1 MARSLSQSGTDR
13 QNRMILVGAV
23 ALALLAAVLVF
34 ASLNTFGGDDGGSSV
49 LGATQDVVVAAQD
62 IKAGTKITNDMVAI
76 STFPKNAVIAD
87 VISDKAVVVGLTA
100 RYPLTAGDQIS
111 PIKLGQTESNR
122 TFSDVIPEGKRAV
135 SVDVVEKTSV
145 GGLIIAGDHVDVI
158 VIGKST
164 AASGGQDV
172 PVSFTLLQDV
182 EVLSVAQTTQ
192 EPVARLDKDG
202 NPIQTD
208 TAAGSISTRP
218 DDTDANPKAKSVT
231 LAVSPEDAAR
241 LALAGQSYS
250 IYLSL
255 RGTGDDS
262 KINNPNDLQI
272 LPDLR

>member
-62 IKAGTKITNDMVAI
+62 IKAGTKITSEMVAI

-87 VISDKAVVVGLTA
+87 VISDRAVVVGLTA

>member
-1 MARSLSQSGTDR
+1 MARSLTQSGTDR
-13 QNRMILVGAV
+13 QNRMILVGAIG
-23 ALALLAAVLVF
+23 LALLAAVLVF

-49 LGATQDVVVAAQD
+49 LGTTQDVVVAAQD

-76 STFPKNAVIAD
+76 STLPKNAVIAD
-87 VISDKAVVVGLTA
+87 VISDKTVVVGLTA
-100 RYPLTAGDQIS
+100 RYPLTAGDQLS

-164 AASGGQDV
+164 AANGGQDV
-172 PVSFTLLQDV
+172 PVSMTLLQDV

-202 NPIQTD
+202 NSIQTD
-208 TAAGSISTRP
+208 TAEGSISTRP

-255 RGTGDDS
+255 RGTGDDG

>member
-62 IKAGTKITNDMVAI
+62 IKAGTKITSEMVAI